1 MSFIL
6 YDIERSLTEYVNSN
20 LSTQSGEVIKFEFP
34 TDELGGS
41 HTYAIEAISD
51 TPIQVTGRAI
61 DGMSKGR
68 FIESL
73 CQIDIFRLP
82 TSSGEPD
89 VAGAKKMLSR
99 VTNLFKGTHYIP
111 FKSYG
116 SAPTASTTGTATGAI
131 KIDEVDSAKQAFDPN
146 PNVRRYAQT
155 FRLLTKETF

>member
-1 MSFIL
+1 MSEFIL
-6 YDIERSLTEYVNSN
+6 YEIERSLTEYLSSN
-20 LSTQSGEVIKFEFP
+20 LGTQTGEVLKFEFP
-34 TDELGGS
+34 TGEITA
-41 HTYAIEAISD
+41 HTYSIEAISD

-61 DGMSKGR
+61 DGTSKGR

-111 FKSYG
+111 LKSYG
-116 SAPTASTTGTATGAI
+116 TAPTASTTGTVSGAI
-131 KIDEVDSAKQAFDPN
+131 RIDEVDMAKQAFDPN
-146 PNVRRYAQT
+146 PNVRRYTQT
-155 FRLLTKETF
+155 FKLLTKETF